1 MSASERFLRF
11 FVQTAF
17 NLLTSVEASGVENIP
32 KSGPFILATNHM
44 SYIDPLLLY
53 YFIGGD
59 YITGWAADKYR
70 NHLLFGTFV
79 KLGRPIFIRRGKV
92 DREALDAA
100 LEALNSGRAF
110 GLAPEGTRS
119 KTGAL
124 IKAKTGISYLA
135 EHSQAPI
142 YIAAITGTE
151 KAFAELMKLRRPH
164 LAVRFSK
171 PFHLPPLDPDDR
183 AASMRRNAD
192 EVMCRMA
199 AMLPPAYRGEYTEHP
214 RLAEFLEDG

>member
-1 MSASERFLRF
+1 MSARERFLRF
-11 FVQTAF
+11 FIRTAY
-17 NLLTSVEASGVENIP
+17 NLLARVEASGVENIP
-32 KSGPFILATNHM
+32 KSGPYILATNHM
-44 SYIDPLLLY
+44 SYIDPGLLY
-53 YFIGGD
+53 YYIGGD
-59 YITGWAADKYR
+59 HITGWAADKYR
-70 NHLLFGTFV
+70 NHLLFGTIA

-164 LAVRFSK
+164 LTVRFSK
-171 PFHLPPLDPDDR
+171 PFHLPLLDPDDR
-183 AASMRRNAD
+183 VASMRRNAD

-199 AMLPPAYRGEYTEHP
+199 AMLPPKYRGEYANHL
-214 RLAEFLEDG
+214 RLAEFLEEE